1 MNIVGKAICILLA
14 LSLTAPAVVLA
25 DTDRADGSKLI
36 SHEEAELR
44 RQLINNKE
52 SAIYISENVSDNVI
66 YIETAEDLLAID
78 GESDGYYELKDN
90 IDLSGISWIPIDLYN
105 ATINGAGYSIT
116 GLTLDRVYENEYGEN
131 NAGMFAGY
139 GIYIADLSISE
150 AKADISLSGSDNEY
164 ENYQISVTGDVY
176 LDHCM
181 IDADINVVGASDN
194 MSLNV
199 LGISSGNDTVFN
211 GDINVVNGSV
221 KAMVGSVRGCE
232 FIGDISSEGEY
243 FNAYGIETYETAENC
258 AIYGDITADGVA
270 VGISGP
276 AESCRFYGD
285 ITGGSAV
292 GCLNNLSDCIVTGDI
307 TAVSGHAHGI
317 ENSTG
322 CVVEG
327 DITGF
332 DAYGIYGQ
340 SSDCSVYGSIASK
353 TDGYGSAAGIYI
365 TGIGAGCSVY
375 GDVTAYSGGALGITA
390 FEAWQDG
397 ERISG
402 SVYSSAVYGNISGSD
417 SARGMYI
424 YNGELKNCTVY
435 GNITS
440 GGETVGII
448 SSGAVKSC
456 SVYGDISV
464 NENAA
469 GEAVTAAGIRAY
481 QEYGAT
487 EGCIIKGNITSPYT
501 ALGIEGAQNSCLYG
515 SVTGGRVDFGMSE
528 SSGCYISGSIAEQSE
543 DSPLTVSASVPYQ
556 ACYRCNE
563 CGSELLS
570 AQDMGERYKCGC
582 TSYSYYYRVNELCY
596 DSGSRPEMGT
606 EVTPAPE
613 MTAPPMGP
621 CIITVLDYETS
632 EPIAWAELKLDGKK
646 YITNENGVVVSDRS
660 GVIAGLSVSIG
671 GNIIHTETNYV
682 AAAGHLNTV
691 YVNGLDL
698 EAEDFNFGNGGEASV
713 TGPQISI
720 MGKQFSLFE
729 LPVSFEK
736 NYMDII
742 SLAYDKENKEYQAII
757 GMAYDKESI
766 VNNDAKNPTW
776 RKQFDSIVGFFREAS
791 TNGFTDELIKSFNN
805 TELSPKP
812 RFGRLAVDGQ
822 VRVSGFLK
830 LKPAKDDIAVE
841 GGVIMTGQM
850 SGSTSIPWPL
860 CPALYAAF
868 SITGTVGTS
877 LSFEPT
883 NISIKDPQFDVKGN
897 INMGLTPAVG
907 VGAGL
912 KGMLGVEAGLQ
923 GTLEASVDFPFE
935 TAEKSLKVTLSGGYY
950 VMSYCLGREY
960 RVSDKLASLQ
970 LYPDKDEIKIA
981 EVSEED
987 FDDVDRSYLELVGAG
1002 EYDGYTYKTG
1012 VYPYADVKTVR
1023 LSGERVLMVWLD
1035 DDAQREDSN
1044 RTALYYSIYSDGTW
1058 SEAAQISS
1066 DGTADY
1072 SFALASNGNRAYVTW
1087 QNAVT
1092 QLSGDE
1098 SLDDIAAGTQLMIS
1112 GFDGDIWSE
1121 PEKVTDEGV
1130 YAYDPH
1136 IQSSGDNVYV
1146 MWTQNSGNKAVAGDS
1161 ETESIHMS
1169 AYYNGVLQSEAEE
1182 KVSGLVPGSQGA
1194 LNSSGETAVVDS
1206 NGKILYIDGVQKY
1219 TANGK
1224 ITGLSSLDSEF
1235 YFVDSGELKKI
1246 SSFTGA
1252 QKLCSGIGE
1261 YPVIIEAGEDYA
1273 AVYRQQDGFRADLY
1287 AVYISRDGSCTAPV
1301 PVLKSEKMIR
1311 SFCPAA
1317 DDDGNISAAAV
1328 VINAGE
1334 NDTTEIPEL
1343 IYTETAPIEDI
1354 AVEAISVSDT
1364 IELNKMADFTV
1375 SVTNRTK
1382 SVLTDVYL
1390 TISGEDCG
1398 ELYSSNIKTRIE
1410 PGETEKVKALVKIP
1424 DNFVKQTVTA
1434 EVTSAAVEQNTGNNS
1449 ISDIFGGADL
1459 SVELRGKELT
1469 VRNIGTDAANGVELK
1484 ANENVLIDQKIGV
1497 LEAGEKYSVMLESED
1512 DVTVEAVSSSDE
1524 QYLYN
1529 NTCSGSTKDR
1539 VLLIASDKRVG
1550 VAPGEKYS
1558 LRVDSSS
1565 DEDVPVYF
1573 VSSDETVAA
1582 VDENGTVTAVSE
1594 GAAAV
1599 EIISPNALTRSVV
1612 MIYVREK
1619 RSPEIISA
1627 ELNDYGELKLRL
1639 DTSECMAS
1647 GESGELIVAV
1657 YDEDGALIAVEK
1669 KATSGQECDLS
1680 MYINGGYP
1688 AKVKAMVWNSIN
1700 GMYPSSYAAEEN
1712 I

>member
-1 MNIVGKAICILLA
+1 MNIVGKVICILLA

-52 SAIYISENVSDNVI
+52 SAIHISENVSDNVT
-66 YIETAEDLLAID
+66 YIETAEDLLAIN

-90 IDLSGISWIPIDLYN
+90 IDLSDIRWIPLDLYN

-116 GLTLDRVYENEYGEN
+116 GLTLDRAYENEYGESN
-131 NAGMFAGY
+131 VGMFSGY
-139 GIYIADLSISE
+139 GIYIADLTI
-150 AKADISLSGSDNEY
+150 AGATADISIPGSGDEY
-164 ENYQISVTGDVY
+164 ANYQISVTGDVY
-176 LDHCM
+176 LDSCT
-181 IDADINVVGASDN
+181 IDADINVVGTSDN
-194 MSLNV
+194 MSVNV
-199 LGISSGNDTVFN
+199 LGISSGNDTVFS
-211 GDINVVNGSV
+211 GDINVVNGSA
-221 KAMVGSVRGCE
+221 KAMSGSVRGCE

-258 AIYGDITADGVA
+258 VIYGDITADGVA
-270 VGISGP
+270 AGISGA
-276 AESCRFYGD
+276 AEGCRFYGD

-292 GCLNNLSDCIVTGDI
+292 GCLNNLSDCVVTGDI
-307 TAVSGHAHGI
+307 TAVSGPAHGI
-317 ENSTG
+317 ENSAG

-327 DITGF
+327 DIIGS

-340 SSDCSVYGSIASK
+340 SNDCSVYGSITSK
-353 TDGYGSAAGIYI
+353 TDGYGSATGIYI
-365 TGIGAGCSVY
+365 TGRGSGCSVY
-375 GDVTAYSGGALGITA
+375 GNVTAYSGKALGITA

-397 ERISG
+397 EAISG
-402 SVYSSAVYGNISGSD
+402 SVYSSAVYGDISGSD
-417 SARGMYI
+417 SAIGMYI
-424 YNGELKNCTVY
+424 YNGEMKNCTIY

-440 GGETVGII
+440 GGETVGIS
-448 SSGAVKSC
+448 SSGAVENC
-456 SVYGDISV
+456 AVYGDISA
-464 NENAA
+464 NENSEN
-469 GEAVTAAGIRAY
+469 EAVTAAGIRAY

-487 EGCIIKGNITSPYT
+487 EGCMIAGNVTSPYY
-501 ALGIEGAQNSCLYG
+501 ALGIEGAQNSYLYG
-515 SVTGGRVDFGMSE
+515 SVTGGSIDFGMSE
-528 SSGCYISGSIAEQSE
+528 SSGCYISGSIDEQNE

-556 ACYRCNE
+556 AYYRCNE
-563 CGSELLS
+563 CGSELIS
-570 AQDMGERYKCGC
+570 AQDMGDRYRCGC
-582 TSYSYYYRVNELCY
+582 ASYSYYTRVNELCY
-596 DSGSRPEMGT
+596 NAGSRPEMGT
-606 EVTPAPE
+606 EMTPAPE

-682 AAAGHLNTV
+682 AAAGQSNMV

-713 TGPQISI
+713 TGPQINI

-729 LPVSFEK
+729 LPVSFED
-736 NYMDII
+736 NYLDII

-776 RKQFDSIVGFFREAS
+776 RKQFDSIVGFFSEAS

-805 TELSPKP
+805 TELSPNP

-897 INMGLTPAVG
+897 INMGLTPTVG

-950 VMSYCLGREY
+950 VMSYCLGREFK
-960 RVSDKLASLQ
+960 VSDNLASLQ
-970 LYPDKDEIKIA
+970 LYPDKDDIKIA
-981 EVSEED
+981 EVSEDD
-987 FDDVDRSYLELVGAG
+987 FDDVDRSYLELADAG
-1002 EYDGYTYKTG
+1002 GYDGYTYKTG
-1012 VYPYADVKTVR
+1012 VYPYADVKTAR
-1023 LSGERVLMVWLD
+1023 LSGGRVLMVWLD

-1044 RTALYYSIYSDGTW
+1044 RTALYYSVYSDGTW
-1058 SEAAQISS
+1058 SEASQISS

-1072 SFALASNGNRAYVTW
+1072 SFDLVSSGNKAYVTW
-1087 QNAVT
+1087 QNAAA

-1098 SLDDIAAGTQLMIS
+1098 SLDDIAVGTQLMIS
-1112 GFDGDIWSE
+1112 GFDGDTWSE
-1121 PEKVTDEGV
+1121 PEKLTDEGV

-1169 AYYNGVLQSEAEE
+1169 AYYNGVPQSEAEG

-1206 NGKILYIDGVQKY
+1206 SGKILYIDGVQKY

-1261 YPVIIEAGEDYA
+1261 YPVIIASGDGYA
-1273 AVYRQQDGFRADLY
+1273 AVYRQQNGFRADLY

-1311 SFCPAA
+1311 SFSPTA
-1317 DDDGNISAAAV
+1317 DDHGNISAAAV

-1382 SVLTDVYL
+1382 SALTDVYL

-1398 ELYSSNIKTRIE
+1398 ELYSSNVKTRIE

-1550 VAPGEKYS
+1550 IAPGEKYS

-1565 DEDVPVYF
+1565 DGDVPIYF

-1627 ELNDYGELKLRL
+1627 EVNDHGELKLRL

-1688 AKVKAMVWNSIN
+1688 VKVKAMVWNSIN